1 MLAGPR
7 RSCGERLAFAEVRVG
22 NTAIGSGAANSAPL
36 ANTLCWRMDSFGTLG
51 ALYDY
56 ACSSG
61 TLTGRYVTLQN
72 FHPWTAVYSVF
83 NFNSNAMHV
92 AEVEVYG

>member
-1 MLAGPR
+1 MPY
-7 RSCGERLAFAEVRVG
+7 S
-22 NTAIGSGAANSAPL
+22 NT
-36 ANTLCWRMDSFGTLG
+36 
-51 ALYDY
+51 LYDY

-72 FHPWTAVYSVF
+72 FMPWAIVYPTSGD
-83 NFNSNAMHV
+83 SSALSV